1 MESHRVP
8 HGLPLDLALLAT
20 RTALDSYKRRF
31 PKVAPDGEW
40 LSERHGRLWFDA
52 AGKRLEGE
60 IHVDEEAVEL
70 RLDVPLV
77 FRPFRKKA
85 LEVIEAEIA
94 LWIDRARRG
103 ELHLPEVDDVT
114 EEGGPQEG

>member
-8 HGLPLDLALLAT
+8 HGLPIDLALLAT
-20 RTALDSYKRRF
+20 RTALESYRIRF
-31 PKVAPDGEW
+31 PHVAPDGEW
-40 LSERHGRLWFDA
+40 VSERHGRLWFQV

-70 RLDVPLV
+70 KLDVPLV
-77 FRPFRKKA
+77 FRPFRRKA
-85 LEVIEAEIA
+85 LELIETEIA

-103 ELHLPEVDDVT
+103 ELHMPGADDVT
-114 EEGGPQEG
+114 EESG